1 MRATA
6 AASPAIVAARAAPTR
21 RATDAAT
28 AAKSFAASSDRARVL
43 LGGRA
48 LAPRRRRARGASVAS
63 LSLDDDGDDDDGAPT
78 RLDAS
83 RANRIKEMMA
93 SYAERHPSEADVT
106 LEREKQ
112 KLTEE
117 APKAAAVSVFD
128 DSPAGE
134 TLETRLKRLTTQSP
148 VVLFMKGDRD
158 APRCGFSAKVVAAV
172 NETGV
177 AYSTFDILSSP
188 EIREGL
194 KEYSDWPTYPQLYA
208 NGELVGG
215 CDIVLDMASGG
226 TLTDALRGPSRDGA
240 TDDDLSGG
248 GGGAAEEADELRRV
262 LYTGPHTT
270 ASAW

>member
-28 AAKSFAASSDRARVL
+28 AAKSFAAESDRARVL

-48 LAPRRRRARGASVAS
+48 LAPRRRRAHGASVAS

-194 KEYSDWPTYPQLYA
+194 KEYSDWPTYPQLYV

-215 CDIVLDMASGG
+215 CDIVLEMASDGS
-226 TLTDALRGPSRDGA
+226 LKEALAA
-240 TDDDLSGG
+240 TV
-248 GGGAAEEADELRRV
+248 AA
-262 LYTGPHTT
+262 
-270 ASAW
+270 

>member
-21 RATDAAT
+21 RATDAAA
-28 AAKSFAASSDRARVL
+28 AAKSFAAESDRARVL

-158 APRCGFSAKVVAAV
+158 EPRCGFS
-172 NETGV
+172 
-177 AYSTFDILSSP
+177 
-188 EIREGL
+188 REGRRR
-194 KEYSDWPTYPQLYA
+194 
-208 NGELVGG
+208 GG
-215 CDIVLDMASGG
+215 RDRGGVLDVRHSLQPRGRQAGAERSTVTGRRTRSCTRTASSW
-226 TLTDALRGPSRDGA
+226 AGA
-240 TDDDLSGG
+240 TSSSRWR
-248 GGGAAEEADELRRV
+248 AAGR
-262 LYTGPHTT
+262 
-270 ASAW
+270 